1 MKIDPVKYYFRDPE
15 TGVEME
21 FTKSD
26 MWGWAIS
33 FPKLDIIESLNYDGH
48 IPWPELS
55 AEEKAIVDRN
65 YENLRNRL
73 KEEDDDC

>member
-1 MKIDPVKYYFRDPE
+1 MKIDPVRYYYKNLE

-33 FPKLDIIESLNYDGH
+33 FPKLDITESLNYDGY

-55 AEEKAIVDRN
+55 AEEKPVVDRD
-65 YENLRNRL
+65 YEELRNAL
-73 KEEDDDC
+73 EEEE